1 MEDVILNVKGVEFQG
16 WTAMAI
22 SAGIQTLGRGFSVAC
37 SRLKDDGGT
46 VAIGIEPGDE
56 VEVFLGEDVV
66 VTGYVTKV
74 TTGYDSGGVDIQ
86 VDGFSRTMM
95 LQSALPYAAPRT
107 FKDYA
112 VTKLLTTLCGY
123 FGVEVGALV
132 NASTAET
139 ISFSADEL
147 VSDKIVQLVQRK
159 SVLVTD
165 DEAGRLVLLKAGS
178 ETANDA
184 IETGKNVLSAKR
196 TTDMRNRFREY
207 VVYGQGVN
215 ADSTRPV
222 TDNQVSAMVEDSSVA
237 YRTNAVKQTGDAV
250 ASDCLVRA
258 SMLKKVAQA
267 ESDVFEYVLQGW
279 RQSNGALWKP
289 NLSVKVRDT
298 IFNVDRR
305 MVVTDVRY
313 SMSASGTTVT
323 LALMDPDAFTFT
335 GQSTTDEK
343 VKTVESE
350 NSRLQSIGNLNEAGW
365 TNT

>member
-1 MEDVILNVKGVEFQG
+1 MEDVILKVRGVEFRG
-16 WTAMAI
+16 WTAMSV

-37 SRLKDDGGT
+37 SRLKDDRGT
-46 VAIGIEPGDE
+46 ASIGIEPGDE
-56 VEVFLGEDVV
+56 AEVFLGEDVV

-147 VSDKIVQLVQRK
+147 VSDKIVQLVRRK

-165 DEAGRLVLLKAGS
+165 DESGRLVLLKAGS

-323 LALMDPDAFTFT
+323 LELMDQDAFTFT

>member
-1 MEDVILNVKGVEFQG
+1 MEDVILKVKGVEFQG

-335 GQSTTDEK
+335 SQSTTDEK

>member
-1 MEDVILNVKGVEFQG
+1 MEDVILKVRGVEFRG
-16 WTAMAI
+16 WTAMSV

-37 SRLKDDGGT
+37 SRLKDDRGT
-46 VAIGIEPGDE
+46 ASIGIEPGDE
-56 VEVFLGEDVV
+56 VEVFLGSDVV

-74 TTGYDSGGVDIQ
+74 SAGYDAGGIDIQ

-95 LQSALPYAAPRT
+95 LKSALPYAAPRT

-267 ESDVFEYVLQGW
+267 ESDVFEYVLHGW

-323 LALMDPDAFTFT
+323 LVLMDQDAFTFT

>member
-1 MEDVILNVKGVEFQG
+1 MEDVILKVKGVEFQG

-215 ADSTRPV
+215 ADSTRLV

-323 LALMDPDAFTFT
+323 LALMDQDAFTFT